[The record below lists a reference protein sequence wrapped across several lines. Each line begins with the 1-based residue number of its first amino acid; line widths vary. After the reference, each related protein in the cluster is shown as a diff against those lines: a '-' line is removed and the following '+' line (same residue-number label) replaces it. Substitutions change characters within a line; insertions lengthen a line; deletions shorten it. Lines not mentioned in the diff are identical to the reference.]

1 MLIYET
7 HFLVVIFKHIDRI
20 IQNRVLN
27 FISMAMVLGMTSMA
41 AFAADGDPTGSIT
54 VKPSDTVGL
63 ASKNLNAYRILDA
76 TYSPATTALEDGQTQ
91 AISYTIPAAM
101 LSFYENEFKTDTKTL
116 AALAADANKTVDR
129 YVVDSIAALTAS
141 QLKDFEYR
149 ALAAAKAANLQAYAG
164 ATSGD
169 NKVFSNLPAG
179 YYVIED
185 VGTGKPLSALM
196 LDTVTDA
203 NVEINLKAE
212 DQTEKKVKT
221 SAELVQEKANEL
233 GLGRNVDY
241 VITGEIPDYTG
252 FEYMYYMVNDTL
264 SAGLTF
270 NPDSVV
276 VKIKRPASTAAY
288 APKSAYA
295 YEAEANLAGY
305 QRNTSGDD
313 NNYWMKPA
321 TTESTT
327 QLVKGTDYYL
337 YSDKT
342 ADAAVLG
349 TKTFVIAFADIV
361 ASDKIAIGDTVEVT
375 YNATVNSDAITGIN
389 PNTNKVTIEYSNN
402 PDKDHR
408 EDTQSKPGIPANKEN
423 HPTGEGPEK
432 DTNTYT
438 TKIKILKEDGDTDN
452 PLTGV
457 EFTLT
462 GTAKDVVYRTEE
474 VFEIDPA
481 GTYWLLKNGKY
492 TQTAPTN
499 ATVEETTG
507 GAGWVE
513 DASYTGTDARV
524 VGSKK
529 YRPYVPST
537 DSALTRYTIVES
549 NAGDYASTTTKYAK
563 KTVTTTSTAEAV
575 TDSYAVTRT
584 GITAGDDASVTFAQL
599 GAGTYKLSETGVLA
613 GYNGL
618 TDIEFKVNCT
628 LPDDDDV
635 IAGTETATWTVTS
648 LTDDVDV
655 RFVEGTGDD
664 AGTFVITL
672 ENNKGQELPST
683 GGIGTTIF
691 YVVGAILVIGAG
703 VVLITKRRMEA

>member
-1 MLIYET
+1 MA
-7 HFLVVIFKHIDRI
+7 LVIAAMMV
-20 IQNRVLN
+20 
-27 FISMAMVLGMTSMA
+27 MAIAVPAM
-41 AFAADGDPTGSIT
+41 AADGDPTGSIT
-54 VKPSDTVGL
+54 VHPSSTVAL
-63 ASKNLNAYRILDA
+63 TNKSLNAYRILDA
-76 TYSPATTALEDGQTQ
+76 TFSPATSDLADGQKQ
-91 AISYTIPAAM
+91 AIAYTIPAAM
-101 LSFYENEFKTDTKTL
+101 MNFYQNEFKTDTNTL
-116 AALAADANKTVDR
+116 AELAATANKTVDQ
-129 YVVDSIAALTAS
+129 YVVDSIAALSAS

-149 ALAAAKAANLQAYAG
+149 ALAAAKAANLTAYPG
-164 ATSGD
+164 TTSGTD
-169 NKVFSNLPAG
+169 KVFSNLPAG

-185 VGTGKPLSALM
+185 VGTGKPLSVLM

-212 DQTEKKVKT
+212 DKTEKEVKS

-252 FEYMYYMVNDTL
+252 FDYMYYMVNDTL

-270 NPDSVV
+270 NPESVV
-276 VKIKRPASTAAY
+276 VTIKRAASNAQFKA
-288 APKSAYA
+288 KSEFA
-295 YEAEANLAGY
+295 YEAEATLAGY
-305 QRNTSGDD
+305 QRNTTGDD
-313 NNYWMKPA
+313 SNYWVKPA
-321 TTESTT
+321 TTASTT
-327 QLVKGTDYYL
+327 TLVKDTDYYL

-342 ADAAVLG
+342 NDATVLG

-361 ASDKIAIGDTVEVT
+361 ASQKINIGDTVEVT
-375 YNATVNSDAITGIN
+375 YNATVNSDAITGLN

-408 EDTQSKPGIPANKEN
+408 EDTTGKPGIPANKEN

-438 TKIKILKEDGDTDN
+438 TKIKILKKDGTTEE

-462 GTAKDVVYRTEE
+462 GTSRDVVYRTEE

-481 GTYWLLKNGKY
+481 GTYWLLKNGTY
-492 TQTAPTN
+492 TTTAPTA

-513 DASYTGTDARV
+513 VGASETVADGVPVRV
-524 VGSKK
+524 VGTKK

-537 DSALTRYTIVES
+537 DSALKRYTIVES
-549 NAGDYASTTTKYAK
+549 NVGDYASTTTKYAK
-563 KTVTTTSTAEAV
+563 KTVTTTSTADTV
-575 TDSYAVTRT
+575 TDNYAVTRT

-613 GYNGL
+613 GYNDIP
-618 TDIEFKVNCT
+618 DIEFTVACE
-628 LPDDDDV
+628 LPADTTV
-635 IAGTETATWTVTS
+635 INGTETAQWTVTS
-648 LTDDVDV
+648 TDAT
-655 RFVEGTGDD
+655 FTPGTGDD
-664 AGTFVITL
+664 AGTFTITL
-672 ENNKGQELPST
+672 ENNKGAELPST

-691 YVVGAILVIGAG
+691 YIVGVILVLGAG
-703 VVLITKRRMEA
+703 ILLVTRRRMNTK